1 MGVVP
6 FSMEDDLT
14 AALNALK
21 GASIAAVEIILDTVN
36 EKLMLGPLPSDA
48 SLAAVHEV
56 NHKATIIFN
65 MTE

>member
-36 EKLMLGPLPSDA
+36 EKLMLGPLPNDA

-56 NHKATIIFN
+56 NHVATDHF
-65 MTE
+65 

>member
-48 SLAAVHEV
+48 SLTAVHEV
-56 NHKATIIFN
+56 NHKATDHF
-65 MTE
+65 